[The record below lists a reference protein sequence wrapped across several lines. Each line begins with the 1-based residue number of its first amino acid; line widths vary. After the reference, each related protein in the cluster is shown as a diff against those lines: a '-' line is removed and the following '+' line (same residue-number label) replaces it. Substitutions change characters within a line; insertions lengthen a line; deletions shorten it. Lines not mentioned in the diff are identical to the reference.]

1 MVDLIFPAINGNFKF
16 LIYFHILKD
25 LVTLAPEEY
34 NDLNFWKIKIDTNID
49 FSKYL

>member
-1 MVDLIFPAINGNFKF
+1 MELKFK
-16 LIYFHILKD
+16 KD

-34 NDLNFWKIKIDTNID
+34 NDLNYWKIKIDTNID